1 MLYSIYHVL
10 MEGGGGGGAVGASAK
25 RKIKPLP
32 NLEHVLNME
41 FPLETFQITL
51 STMVHMYRY
60 RWILS
65 NLSTTFNWDIILTQ
79 WPVSIIIL
87 QSCKRLWAVIDDM
100 LWNNKV
106 INKDLKTNLYPQWSW
121 CLNSRSAKLFWDL
134 MWEPMQ
140 VSDNDP

>member
-10 MEGGGGGGAVGASAK
+10 MEGGGGGAVGASAK

-60 RWILS
+60 R
-65 NLSTTFNWDIILTQ
+65 
-79 WPVSIIIL
+79 
-87 QSCKRLWAVIDDM
+87 
-100 LWNNKV
+100 
-106 INKDLKTNLYPQWSW
+106 
-121 CLNSRSAKLFWDL
+121 
-134 MWEPMQ
+134 
-140 VSDNDP
+140 